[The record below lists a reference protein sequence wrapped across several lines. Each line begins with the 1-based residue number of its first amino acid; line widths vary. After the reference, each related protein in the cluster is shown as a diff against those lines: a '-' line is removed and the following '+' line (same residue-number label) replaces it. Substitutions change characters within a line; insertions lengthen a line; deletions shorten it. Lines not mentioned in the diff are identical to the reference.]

1 MHIEP
6 PYSNILCNSTVLC
19 LHAMYSVLPC
29 TYVGRN
35 GSVVYLEEV
44 PLQALPMFQG
54 TYTRSVCSSSIVV
67 ISGGFIKFRKGGSVT
82 GAREARPQI
91 FVLPRPL
98 LVMLE
103 VRTEYH

>member
-29 TYVGRN
+29 MYIGRN

-54 TYTRSVCSSSIVV
+54 TCTRSVCSSSVVV
-67 ISGGFIKFRKGGSVT
+67 ISGGFRNSERGVQSLARAKPARKFCVATPTSDHAGS
-82 GAREARPQI
+82 PN
-91 FVLPRPL
+91 
-98 LVMLE
+98 
-103 VRTEYH
+103 